1 MKNKVNITDRSI
13 ESAGIPKDY
22 KEALAELVWNGFDA
36 GASEVE
42 IQFDTNEIEHVNQLT
57 VRDNGGGI
65 DYLNLPMTFGTL
77 LDSVKKISYQRSS
90 YVHGQKG
97 KGRFSFTTFARHATW
112 HTVAKPEGKTY
123 AYSLSI
129 ASNNKDEYDSTE
141 LKEVAIETPTG
152 TEVVLTNLFGVTASS
167 FQSTAFHQFLCQ
179 EFGWFLFLN
188 RKNQFSL
195 LINGEELNYSNIIAE
210 YDVKAVILDE
220 EDTSYSFDL
229 TFIRWKTRIG
239 ERYYYYFLNQKKRE
253 TAKLLTSFNNNAIEF
268 HHSVYVESDF
278 FNDFSYDRDDP
289 GSRLIGKN
297 QSHPVY
303 RELQRELNAYLSE
316 KEQIFIHREAA
327 DRLLRE
333 FQVLGIMPT
342 FSGNRLAQEKTQRLE
357 NIIKE
362 IYAIQPK
369 IFKSLRKEQQKLFVS
384 LLGIVMESGDRTQ
397 LVDII
402 GDVSDMDEETRH
414 KLRGMLEKDDLFYA
428 NESVKLIEDRN
439 NAITMLQ
446 HFSDSDA
453 LFEAE
458 KEEIRNIMADNT
470 WLLGESYYMTSP
482 NVSSEAFLQES
493 LTILDGTKKASSK
506 KAPAVPFYQTR
517 PDVFV
522 SRKKLLASPSK
533 GPYGTEENILVD
545 IKRPGYAL
553 SQADHRQA
561 SAYLRYVIKD
571 PQHNGGEEVWKF
583 FLIADSADVYIKE
596 QYASYLNKGK
606 PYLIQSQRNFEIYA
620 FCWKDIFNNY
630 AQAHSYFLSRQKVD
644 RAILDQALWEKGI
657 KL

>member
-22 KEALAELVWNGFDA
+22 KEALSELIWNGYDA
-36 GASEVE
+36 GASQVE
-42 IQFDTNEIEHVNQLT
+42 ILFDANEIEHVNQLT
-57 VRDNGGGI
+57 VKDNGSGI
-65 DYLNLPMTFGTL
+65 DYRNLPMTFGTL
-77 LDSVKKISYQRSS
+77 LDSVKKVSYQRSS

-112 HTVAKPEGKTY
+112 HTVVNPEGKAY
-123 AYSLSI
+123 AYSIAI
-129 ASNNKDEYDSTE
+129 ASNNKDEYNSTE
-141 LKEVAIETPTG
+141 LKEVKAETPTG
-152 TEVVLTNLFGVTASS
+152 TEVILTNLFGVTGSS
-167 FQSTAFHQFLCQ
+167 FTSQAFHEFLCQ

-220 EDTSYSFDL
+220 EDKSYSFDL

-239 ERYYYYFLNQKKRE
+239 DRYYYYFLNQKKRE
-253 TAKLLTSFNNNAIEF
+253 AAKLLTSFNNNAIDF
-268 HHSVYVESDF
+268 HHSIYVESDF
-278 FNDFSYDRDDP
+278 FNDFSLDRNDP

-303 RELQRELNAYLSE
+303 RELLRELNAYLSK
-316 KEQIFIHREAA
+316 KEQMFIHREAA

-333 FQVLGIMPT
+333 YQVLGILPT
-342 FSGNRLAQEKTQRLE
+342 FSGNRLEQEKSQQLE
-357 NIIKE
+357 NLIKE

-369 IFKSLRKEQQKLFVS
+369 IFKSLRKEQQKLFVNMLS
-384 LLGIVMESGDRTQ
+384 IVMESQDRTR
-397 LVDII
+397 LVDVI
-402 GDVSDMDEETRH
+402 GAVSDMDEETRH
-414 KLRGMLEKDDLFYA
+414 SLRAMLEKDDLFQA
-428 NESVKLIEDRN
+428 NQSVKLIEDRN
-439 NAITMLQ
+439 TAITLLQ
-446 HFSDSDA
+446 HFSDSDV

-458 KEEIRNIMADNT
+458 KEEIRKIMAENT
-470 WLLGESYYMTSP
+470 WMLGESHSMTSP
-482 NVSSEAFLQES
+482 NISSVNFLRES
-493 LTILDGTKKASSK
+493 LTILDGKKKARSN
-506 KAPAVPFYQTR
+506 KAPEVPFYQTR

-522 SRKKLLASPSK
+522 CRKKLLASPAK

-545 IKRPGYAL
+545 IKRPGYTL

-571 PQHNGGEEVWKF
+571 PQQNGGEQSWKF
-583 FLIADSADVYIKE
+583 FLIADAADVYITE

-620 FCWKDIFNNY
+620 LCWKDIFNNY

-644 RAILDQALWEKGI
+644 RAILDQALWDKGI